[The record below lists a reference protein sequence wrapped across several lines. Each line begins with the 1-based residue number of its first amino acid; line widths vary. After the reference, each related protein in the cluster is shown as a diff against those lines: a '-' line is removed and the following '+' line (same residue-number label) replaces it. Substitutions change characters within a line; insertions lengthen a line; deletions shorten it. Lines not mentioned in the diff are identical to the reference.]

1 MSLLQMSLSGGAFI
15 LFITVVRALGLR
27 RLPKGTF
34 LVLWEIHSEQAPW
47 GVRPPGTWAF

>member
-34 LVLWEIHSEQAPW
+34 LVLWEMA
-47 GVRPPGTWAF
+47 A